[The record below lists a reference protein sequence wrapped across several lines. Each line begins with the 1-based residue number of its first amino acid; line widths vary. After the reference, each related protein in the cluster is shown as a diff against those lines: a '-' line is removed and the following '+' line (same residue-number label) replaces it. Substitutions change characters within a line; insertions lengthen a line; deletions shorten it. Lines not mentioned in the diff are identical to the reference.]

1 MVSIRR
7 ETSRRYRFLCGGDF
21 LHSPFAAVL
30 VQHDGRLNRRFAALH
45 AAWLTYSP
53 AMTRSALVKCAVV
66 LALTA
71 GVLTVRPQATALA
84 DSCSDVA
91 STAAVAIDSGPCADV
106 LAQERRWLTAITDG
120 DRTTVESILAPVFKH
135 IDSEGALL
143 DRAQEIAGMEKV
155 SFTMN
160 ATDQLVDISGDTA
173 VIHGVNTLVDGG
185 EVLARER
192 FTDVFMLQNGTWMA
206 LSAQETTLR

>member
-1 MVSIRR
+1 
-7 ETSRRYRFLCGGDF
+7 
-21 LHSPFAAVL
+21 
-30 VQHDGRLNRRFAALH
+30 
-45 AAWLTYSP
+45 
-53 AMTRSALVKCAVV
+53 MTRSALVKCAVV

-71 GVLTVRPQATALA
+71 GVLTVRPQATAQA

-120 DRTTVESILAPVFKH
+120 DRTTVESILAPGFKH